1 MATSNTRKKTTA
13 PKKVATKAVVTV
25 NGKPTSLFG
34 RVEQEFNRS
43 TLEAR
48 SKESMRWFQANLK
61 DRKIAQNQI
70 LNDSSLIHVNSIKP
84 GRLYQ
89 FVYDPKTAETLP
101 YYDKFPLILAVGP
114 APGGFYG
121 LNMHYLSP
129 FLRARLFDRL
139 LEYVNNDKFDET
151 TKFRLSYNILSNVGK
166 LSPFKPCFKHYIA
179 TQVSSRIIMIPP
191 KSWEIAVFLPT
202 EKFKKEKKEFV
213 WRQSKKSI

>member
-1 MATSNTRKKTTA
+1 MATSNKRKTTA
-13 PKKVATKAVVTV
+13 PKKVAPKAVVTV

-34 RVEQEFNRS
+34 RVEQEFIRS

-61 DRKIAQNQI
+61 DRKISQNQI
-70 LNDSSLIHVNSIKP
+70 LNDASLVHVNKIMP

-89 FVYDPKTAETLP
+89 FTYDPKHAETLP

-114 APGGFYG
+114 AEGGFYG

-139 LEYVNNDKFDET
+139 LEYVNNEKFDET

-179 TQVSSRIIMIPP
+179 SHVSSRIIMIPP

-202 EKFKKEKKEFV
+202 ERFKKEKKEFV